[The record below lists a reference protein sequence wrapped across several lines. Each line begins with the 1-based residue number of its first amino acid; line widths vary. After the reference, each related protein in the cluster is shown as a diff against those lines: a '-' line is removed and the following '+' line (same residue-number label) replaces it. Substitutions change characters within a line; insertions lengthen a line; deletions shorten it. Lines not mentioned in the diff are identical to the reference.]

1 MTLGQQPIPTAGR
14 QAVTDVYIVSPT
26 GKRLRVGGSKA
37 MALFRAFERFIGQ
50 PEMAG
55 EIIIAVNN
63 GGVAAVTGKE
73 AYK

>member
-1 MTLGQQPIPTAGR
+1 MTMGQQPLPTVTR
-14 QAVTDVYIVSPT
+14 QAAPEVYIVSPT

-50 PEMAG
+50 PDMAG
-55 EIIIAVNN
+55 EIVIAVNN